1 MSDEIKHECAVALL
15 RLLDGDGE
23 PSRGGPLAGASDPGG
38 TILSLLLEKQHNR
51 GQDGAGAAILS
62 LSPEPGRPAWWIR
75 RSASATALADLLG
88 AIGRRPAAPGESLF
102 LGHLRYATYGRGDES
117 FCHPFVHAEPRL
129 DRTLFLAGNFN
140 LTNTRELFEA
150 FRKAGNHP
158 ASSADG
164 YLLCELLA
172 LGLAKPGACAS
183 ARAAGLASAVCRGFA
198 APEDPEEKSLRSLRS
213 LREETTTRDARR
225 ETSPALRSLREKTT
239 TRDAR
244 RETSPALRS
253 LREKTTTRD
262 ARRETS
268 PALRS
273 LREKEPPIL
282 RALRVVL
289 PKLDGAFTLCGMTGD
304 GWAFAVRDAHGIRPG
319 WYWAPPPQIS
329 APYACL
335 GSAGLRPRLSPQDT
349 AAQDSSLPDETNSS
363 HPARIFS
370 DGAPASPRAVAVA
383 SERPAIQ
390 AALDCPTD
398 AVRELPPGVALL
410 VSPSGEVRFERVI
423 EPAEPRPCVFERIYF
438 SRANDADIH
447 SERKALGAALAAP
460 LLRAVGNDLENTFF
474 SYIPNSAQVAFHG
487 LLAALWTEGLA
498 EGRPV
503 RFGQVAV
510 KDAKFRTFIA
520 DAAARREIGK
530 HVYDVTYGLVRPGVD
545 TLVVLDDSIV
555 RGTTM
560 RDAILPMLDRLGPKR
575 IVIASSAPPIRYPDC
590 YGIDMSTLG
599 ELVAFRALVNLL
611 GDEAE
616 AALHAAMEEM
626 SHAESESHAES
637 AENAEFLP
645 HAGDA
650 ENAETSSFAAKRHPS
665 FAPHAHPSFVAER
678 HSSFAPQA
686 HPSFVNPLAAL
697 YARFT
702 DAEHAAEIARLLT
715 PPRMHAEVSVVYQT
729 VAALRAVVAS
739 PKSQVA
745 GLSCAA
751 GEGDL
756 GPATCDPRGG
766 IAAAGDW
773 YFTGD
778 YPTPGGYR
786 VLRRSLENHLARR
799 EGRSY

>member
-15 RLLDGDGE
+15 RLLDS
-23 PSRGGPLAGASDPGG
+23 PAAAGGSGGTPRSLPDPGG
-38 TILSLLLEKQHNR
+38 TLLSLLLEKQHNR
-51 GQDGAGAAILS
+51 GQDGAGAAVLS
-62 LSPEPGRPAWWIR
+62 LSPEPGQPAWWIR
-75 RSASATALADLLG
+75 KSASATALADLLG
-88 AIGRRPAAPGESLF
+88 AIGKRSESFCRKERKERKEENSSANAAPSAAEKGERIF

-140 LTNTRELFEA
+140 LTNTHELFEE
-150 FRKAGNHP
+150 FRKEGNHP
-158 ASSADG
+158 GSTADG

-172 LGLAKPGACAS
+172 EELAQ
-183 ARAAGLASAVCRGFA
+183 RGI
-198 APEDPEEKSLRSLRS
+198 LVS
-213 LREETTTRDARR
+213 LRE
-225 ETSPALRSLREKTT
+225 
-239 TRDAR
+239 
-244 RETSPALRS
+244 
-253 LREKTTTRD
+253 
-262 ARRETS
+262 
-268 PALRS
+268 
-273 LREKEPPIL
+273 
-282 RALRVVL
+282 VL

-319 WYWAPPPQIS
+319 WY
-329 APYACL
+329 
-335 GSAGLRPRLSPQDT
+335 
-349 AAQDSSLPDETNSS
+349 
-363 HPARIFS
+363 H
-370 DGAPASPRAVAVA
+370 ASPRAVAVA

-390 AALDCPTD
+390 AALDCPTE

-410 VSPSGEVRFERVI
+410 VSPAGEVRFERVL

-447 SERKALGAALAAP
+447 RERMALGAALAAP
-460 LLRAVGNDLENTFF
+460 LLRAVDFDLEHTFF

-487 LLAALWTEGLA
+487 LLETLWTEGLA

-560 RDAILPMLDRLGPKR
+560 REAILPMLDRLGPRR
-575 IVIASSAPPIRYPDC
+575 IVVASSAPPIRYPDC

-599 ELVAFRALVNLL
+599 ELVAFRALENLL
-611 GDEAE
+611 GKDAEAE
-616 AALHAAMEEM
+616 LGAALANAA
-626 SHAESESHAES
+626 
-637 AENAEFLP
+637 P
-645 HAGDA
+645 D
-650 ENAETSSFAAKRHPS
+650 
-665 FAPHAHPSFVAER
+665 
-678 HSSFAPQA
+678 
-686 HPSFVNPLAAL
+686 PLAPL

-702 DAEHAAEIARLLT
+702 DERHAAEIARMLT
-715 PPRMHAEVSVVYQT
+715 PPGMRAEVSVVYQT
-729 VAALRAVVAS
+729 VADLH
-739 PKSQVA
+739 
-745 GLSCAA
+745 AA
-751 GEGDL
+751 CPDA
-756 GPATCDPRGG
+756 P
-766 IAAAGDW
+766 GDW

-799 EGRSY
+799 AGRSY

>member
-15 RLLDGDGE
+15 RLLE
-23 PSRGGPLAGASDPGG
+23 APAAAGGLGGAAPRSLPDPGG
-38 TILSLLLEKQHNR
+38 TLLSLLLEKQHNR
-51 GQDGAGAAILS
+51 GQDGAGAAVLS

-75 RSASATALADLLG
+75 KSASATALADLLG
-88 AIGRRPAAPGESLF
+88 AIGRRPAAPGEALF

-140 LTNTRELFEA
+140 LTNTHELFEE
-150 FRKAGNHP
+150 FRKEGNHA

-164 YLLCELLA
+164 YLICELLA
-172 LGLAKPGACAS
+172 AELGNCSQISNVHNCPQITKPNSGALGE
-183 ARAAGLASAVCRGFA
+183 RALPKTTPRT
-198 APEDPEEKSLRSLRS
+198 PRTPRENQTPRTP
-213 LREETTTRDARR
+213 REEEA
-225 ETSPALRSLREKTT
+225 
-239 TRDAR
+239 
-244 RETSPALRS
+244 
-253 LREKTTTRD
+253 
-262 ARRETS
+262 
-268 PALRS
+268 
-273 LREKEPPIL
+273 PPIL
-282 RALRVVL
+282 HALREVL

-319 WYWAPPPQIS
+319 WY
-329 APYACL
+329 
-335 GSAGLRPRLSPQDT
+335 
-349 AAQDSSLPDETNSS
+349 
-363 HPARIFS
+363 H
-370 DGAPASPRAVAVA
+370 ASPRAVAVA

-398 AVRELPPGVALL
+398 AVRELPPGEALL
-410 VSPSGEVRFERVI
+410 VSPAGEVRFERVL

-447 SERKALGAALAAP
+447 RERKALGAALAPP
-460 LLRAVGNDLENTFF
+460 LLRAVDFDLDHTFF

-487 LLAALWTEGLA
+487 LLEALWTEGLA
-498 EGRPV
+498 EERPV

-560 RDAILPMLDRLGPKR
+560 RDAILPMLDRLGPRR
-575 IVIASSAPPIRYPDC
+575 IVVASSAPPIRYPDC

-599 ELVAFRALVNLL
+599 ELVAFRALENLL

-616 AALHAAMEEM
+616 TELRAAL
-626 SHAESESHAES
+626 ES
-637 AENAEFLP
+637 A
-645 HAGDA
+645 
-650 ENAETSSFAAKRHPS
+650 
-665 FAPHAHPSFVAER
+665 AP
-678 HSSFAPQA
+678 
-686 HPSFVNPLAAL
+686 NPLSSL

-702 DAEHAAEIARLLT
+702 EAQHAAEIARMLT
-715 PPRMHAEVSVVYQT
+715 PPGMRAEVSVVYQT
-729 VAALRAVVAS
+729 VEAMRGALS
-739 PKSQVA
+739 PSSNVRTFERSKVEPA
-745 GLSCAA
+745 N
-751 GEGDL
+751 L
-756 GPATCDPRGG
+756 GTFEPSNARE
-766 IAAAGDW
+766 ARFGDW

-799 EGRSY
+799 AGRSY